1 MDKTGGMKILQVL
14 PALEQGGVE
23 RGTLEIAAA
32 LTAAG
37 ISNAVASA
45 GGRLVHVLDELG
57 VEHLTLPL
65 DRKNP
70 FALRS
75 CAKMLA
81 DYCEKEGVT
90 LMHVRSRAPAW
101 AVKWASKKCGVKWIA
116 TFHGVYGTSPGF
128 LKLPYN
134 RVMLGGERTIAVSD
148 YVRRHILDTYG
159 GVDPEK
165 VVLVHRG
172 ADTDVFRPDAVPR
185 DVAEAKKTVQY
196 GFESGRPVI
205 TLPGRLT
212 RWKGQEVFIE
222 ALSLMRNHRY
232 GVLVLGSD
240 QGRTDY
246 SDRLRTKAGK
256 LPDETRVVFRDHT
269 SEMPVV
275 YALSDIVVNASSA
288 QPEAFG
294 RTIPEAQ
301 ASGCL
306 VLATAHGGACETVK
320 DGETG
325 FLVPPGDAKA
335 MAAKLDEMLEMSAEA
350 KAKMRAAAIASV
362 RAEFSTAKMCERT
375 IALYRELHVETPG

>member
-1 MDKTGGMKILQVL
+1 MKILQVL

-23 RGTLEIAAA
+23 RGTIEIARA
-32 LTAAG
+32 LSKAG
-37 ISNAVASA
+37 VPNAVASA
-45 GGRLVHVLDELG
+45 GGRLVHALDDLG
-57 VEHLTLPL
+57 VENLLLPL

-70 FALRS
+70 FALRR
-75 CAKMLA
+75 CAKKLA
-81 DYCEKEGVT
+81 EYCTSEGVT

-101 AVKWASKKCGVKWIA
+101 AVKWASAMCGVPWLA
-116 TFHGVYGTSPGF
+116 TFHGVYGTSPKF
-128 LKLPYN
+128 LKIPYN
-134 RVMLGGERTIAVSD
+134 RVMLKGERTIAVSN
-148 YVRRHILDTYG
+148 YVRQHILDTYKDA
-159 GVDPEK
+159 DPEK
-165 VVLVHRG
+165 VVLIHRG

-185 DVAEAKKTVQY
+185 EIAEAKKTQQY
-196 GFESGRPVI
+196 GFEKDFPVI
-205 TLPGRLT
+205 TIPGRLT

-222 ALSLMRNHRY
+222 ALGMMRNHRY

-240 QGRTDY
+240 QGRTEY
-246 SDRLRTKAGK
+246 SDGLRTMAGK
-256 LPDETRVVFRDHT
+256 LPDETRVVFRSHT
-269 SEMPVV
+269 SEIPVV

-335 MAAKLDEMLEMSAEA
+335 MAAKLDEMLEMSEEA
-350 KAKMRAAAIASV
+350 KAKVRAAAVESV
-362 RAEFSTAKMCERT
+362 RNDFSTAKMCEKT
-375 IALYRELHVETPG
+375 LALYREIHGARGARE